1 VADYDVIV
9 AGGGPAGSSAAIHLR
24 RAGARVLLFDRAT
37 FPRDKPCGGGV
48 TGRARAQAPVDIS
61 PVVEQ
66 EVNKVRFSYR
76 LGRFFDY
83 EYPETLVWMTQRRR
97 LDAYLLE
104 QAAEMGAEVRQDCA
118 VRGVAL
124 GPARATVQ
132 TDAGEVTARVVIGA
146 DGANGAVARSLSLA
160 PSPDPPVALEAN
172 FYYDGAAPASG
183 AAPNSAGSNGQV
195 PPAWRGVLALELGS
209 MYGGY
214 GWSFP
219 KADHLNVGC
228 GGWRLEGGRLRDHLA
243 ALAPHYGLDPAAARN
258 LRGHHLPTREGAR
271 PISKGNAVLVGDA
284 AGLVDPMSGEG
295 IYSAFVSGRLAA
307 EAAAG
312 YLKGTTKTLAAY
324 DAAIEQQLMP
334 DLRAASLLRDAYH
347 LLPGPAYMLMRRW
360 PYLRESL
367 CQLMLGRKT
376 YDGFLREGGPLRA
389 LIAAVAAVGRAQKRR
404 RERSRPQRASARA
417 AEAG

>member
-104 QAAEMGAEVRQDCA
+104 QAAGLGAEVRQDCA

-132 TDAGEVTARVVIGA
+132 TDAGDVTARVVIGA
-146 DGANGAVARSLSLA
+146 DGANGAVARSLSLT

-172 FYYDGAAPASG
+172 FYYDGAV
-183 AAPNSAGSNGQV
+183 PNSAGPNGQV
-195 PPAWRGVLALELGS
+195 PPGWRGVLALELGS

-219 KADHLNVGC
+219 KADHFNVGC
-228 GGWRLEGGRLRDHLA
+228 GGWRLEGARLRDHLA

-258 LRGHHLPTREGAR
+258 LRGHHLPTREGTR

-307 EAAAG
+307 ETVAA
-312 YLKGTTKTLAAY
+312 YLQGRTKTLSAY
-324 DAAIEQQLMP
+324 DATVEQQLMP
-334 DLRAASLLRDAYH
+334 DLRAAGLLRDAYH

-360 PYLRESL
+360 PYLRQSL

-376 YDGFLREGGPLRA
+376 YDGFLRESGPLRA
-389 LIAAVAAVGRAQKRR
+389 LIAAVAALGRAQKRR
-404 RERSRPQRASARA
+404 REQSLAPRASAKPA
-417 AEAG
+417 AAG